1 MDYYNVYVRGPND
14 YNDMIKVDGMKLG
27 LNISD
32 LSENVEYMFA
42 IQAVNDGG
50 DGNVTSYRSGIFC
63 LTSKTDVANSC
74 IIKLIT
80 NTCI

>member
-1 MDYYNVYVRGPND
+1 MYVRGPND
-14 YNDMIKVDGMKLG
+14 YRDTIKVDGTKLG

-50 DGNVTSYRSGIFC
+50 SGNMTSYRSGIFC
-63 LTSKTDVANSC
+63 LTSKIC
-74 IIKLIT
+74 IAIV
-80 NTCI
+80 